1 MSGRFSSPDV
11 EENVACNLIPMI
23 DIMFLLLLFFMLG
36 ADMSQRELEDVE
48 LPKADQVKE
57 EPKVNTENT
66 RRVNVNIYHTH
77 TNTGSNCAE
86 HEGGQVCR
94 KMEHWAIAI
103 GGNRFT
109 LDTLRQELL
118 ELAALDLEDN
128 QPTDPKAVKLSKV
141 EVMIRADQNA
151 LYQFIQRVIENC
163 GGVGLYK
170 IAVGAAMPE
179 EGGGKRTA
187 AAAAPGK

>member
-1 MSGRFSSPDV
+1 MSKHAKPVAEESISP
-11 EENVACNLIPMI
+11 NLIPMI

-36 ADMSQRELEDVE
+36 ADMSQRELEEVE

-77 TNTGSNCAE
+77 TNTGSNCAV
-86 HEGGQVCR
+86 HEGKGVCR
-94 KMEHWAIAI
+94 DMTHWAIAI
-103 GGNRFT
+103 SANRFT
-109 LDTLRQELL
+109 LDTIRQELL
-118 ELAALDLEDN
+118 ELAALDLEEN

-151 LYQFIQRVIENC
+151 PYQFIQRVIENC
-163 GGVGLYK
+163 GAVGLYK
-170 IAVGAAMPE
+170 IAVGAAQP
-179 EGGGKRTA
+179 EGGGGKSA
-187 AAAAPGK
+187 SAAPAK

>member
-1 MSGRFSSPDV
+1 MSKFKGPDV
-11 EENVACNLIPMI
+11 EESVACNLIPMI

-36 ADMSQRELEDVE
+36 ADMSQRELEEVE

-57 EPKVNTENT
+57 EPKVNKDNT

-77 TNTGSNCAE
+77 TNTGSNCE
-86 HEGGQVCR
+86 KHESGQVCR
-94 KMEHWAIAI
+94 DMTHWAIAI

-109 LDTLRQELL
+109 LENIKQELL

-151 LYQFIQRVIENC
+151 PYQYIQRVIETC

-170 IAVGAAMPE
+170 IAVGAAQPE
-179 EGGGKRTA
+179 GKGGATPVATK
-187 AAAAPGK
+187 